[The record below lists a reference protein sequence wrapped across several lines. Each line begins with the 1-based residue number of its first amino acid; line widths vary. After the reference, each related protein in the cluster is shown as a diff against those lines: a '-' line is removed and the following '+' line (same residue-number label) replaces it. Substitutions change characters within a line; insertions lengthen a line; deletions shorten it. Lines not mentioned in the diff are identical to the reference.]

1 MDEEEREFKK
11 QEALKRISTKIRGLV
26 PEESLKAWE
35 LVETLIEGQSRNS
48 DVWTSQEE
56 VRKSLQQMKE
66 GRSDV
71 L

>member
-48 DVWTSQEE
+48 DVWTTQEE
-56 VRKSLQQMKE
+56 VRKRLQQVHD
-66 GRSDV
+66 GD
-71 L
+71 